1 MEGRRHVRNAH
12 QEVVAVAR
20 AKTRTH
26 AHLRRR
32 LLVIFAATAAMAV
45 LSTLV
50 VYISE
55 HHAKG
60 TEIHD
65 LFDAFIFST
74 SQLLTASS
82 VASPATDFGK
92 VLELFFDLWAITV
105 VATLAGSF
113 GAFFHARSKEIDGLE
128 QRMRDEAGQLRQRIQ
143 GGPEQA

>member
-12 QEVVAVAR
+12 QEVIAVAR
-20 AKTRTH
+20 AKTQTH
-26 AHLRRR
+26 SHLRRR
-32 LLVIFAATAAMAV
+32 LAIIFTATAAMAV

-50 VYISE
+50 VYFSE
-55 HHAKG
+55 RHAKG

-143 GGPEQA
+143 GGPGQA

>member
-1 MEGRRHVRNAH
+1 MEGQSHARRAH
-12 QEVVAVAR
+12 EEVIAVAR
-20 AKTRTH
+20 ATTRTH

-32 LLVIFAATAAMAV
+32 IAIIFAATALMAV
-45 LSTLV
+45 VCTLV
-50 VYISE
+50 VYLTE
-55 HHAKG
+55 RNAQG

-65 LFDAFIFST
+65 LFDAFIFAT

-82 VASPATDFGK
+82 VASPHTDFGK

-128 QRMRDEAGQLRQRIQ
+128 HRLLGEAGQMRQRI
-143 GGPEQA
+143 

>member
-1 MEGRRHVRNAH
+1 MEGRRHVRTAH

-20 AKTRTH
+20 ARTPTH
-26 AHLRRR
+26 RHLRRR
-32 LLVIFAATAAMAV
+32 LTIIFAATALMAMI
-45 LSTLV
+45 STLV
-50 VYISE
+50 VYFSE
-55 HHAKG
+55 RHAQG

-65 LFDAFIFST
+65 LFDAFIFAT

-113 GAFFHARSKEIDGLE
+113 GAFFHQRSKEIDGVKDHMLE
-128 QRMRDEAGQLRQRIQ
+128 EAAELRQRI
-143 GGPEQA
+143 

>member
-1 MEGRRHVRNAH
+1 MEGHRHVRNAH
-12 QEVVAVAR
+12 EEVIAVAQ

-26 AHLRRR
+26 RHLRRR
-32 LLVIFAATAAMAV
+32 LAIIFAATALMAV
-45 LSTLV
+45 ISTLV
-50 VYISE
+50 VYFSE
-55 HHAKG
+55 RHAQG

-113 GAFFHARSKEIDGLE
+113 GAFFHARSKEIDGFE
-128 QRMRDEAGQLRQRIQ
+128 QRMRDEAGELRQRI
-143 GGPEQA
+143 